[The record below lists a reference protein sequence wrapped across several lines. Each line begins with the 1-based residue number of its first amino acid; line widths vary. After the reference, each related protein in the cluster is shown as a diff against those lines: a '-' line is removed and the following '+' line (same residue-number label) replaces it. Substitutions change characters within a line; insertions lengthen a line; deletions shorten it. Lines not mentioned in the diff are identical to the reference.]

1 MELPHRRLY
10 QDNINESA
18 AISTVVESA
27 YVSVE
32 VLYRS
37 GLSSSNHPMIL
48 EVSGHPPE
56 LR

>member
-10 QDNINESA
+10 QSA
-18 AISTVVESA
+18 AFSTVVESA
-27 YVSVE
+27 YVSVK